1 MSLLM
6 RKRGSILSLETLV
19 ILLPRL
25 LVIILVIAV
34 LVVLYTSFWMPK
46 KTPVDKDFERV
57 IAEIKDL
64 QNAKEYRYLEIP
76 LGTDRKY
83 DILIQSPDS
92 SVSISERYCPVGSA
106 CLCVLYE
113 GISRCE
119 KLPALKKDKGFV
131 GMLDCPTTCGGE
143 IVCVPD
149 APRRISIEVGDSI
162 TLKRTCNEMEI
173 SVT

>member
-1 MSLLM
+1 M